1 MTDNQ
6 DSLYTSKI
14 ARAGALLADT
24 KTLLAHWDENLS
36 VNENLKR
43 AREGN
48 IFAKNSRSWIEQFLG
63 AFRQRYLSDES
74 TARALATLVKNSL
87 PAESL
92 DPILYFYTARS
103 DALLHDIIVHVLIPL
118 RAQGRTEVSTSLI
131 EATIRHWIDEGRT
144 TGQWADITITKAA
157 QKSTAILRDF
167 GVLHGKTKKHL
178 APIYLPVGAFAFVA
192 MVLRQG
198 EPSGGRLI
206 NHPEWQLFFL
216 SPEAVER
223 FFVDAHQHHLL
234 EYQASGSVIRLTFP
248 ANSVEEYAH
257 VVLQRT
263 P

>member
-1 MTDNQ
+1 M
-6 DSLYTSKI
+6 
-14 ARAGALLADT
+14 
-24 KTLLAHWDENLS
+24 
-36 VNENLKR
+36 
-43 AREGN
+43 
-48 IFAKNSRSWIEQFLG
+48 
-63 AFRQRYLSDES
+63 
-74 TARALATLVKNSL
+74 KNSL